1 MLRQTLCVLLILSSG
16 SVVHAQAK
24 RKVIIDEDC
33 SGPGGTNMQALL
45 TLINS
50 PDTEVLGITIP
61 TGDAWRDEEVAHT
74 LRLLEIIGRTDIPVV
89 PGAVFPMV
97 NSKQFTAKWEAEF
110 GKVVYQ
116 GAWNFGNP
124 VHGPWEIPPM
134 PEGSPSTKASQE
146 DAATFLV
153 RMVNA
158 HPHEVTI
165 YAGAPLT
172 NLAMA
177 MLLDANLPE
186 LSKEL
191 IIMGGSINPKTDD
204 PEFKAAPHREFNFWM
219 DPDAAHAV
227 LHGHWPRIVLTTVD
241 ISITTRMDKNL
252 IARIANGTTPA
263 ALYVA
268 KYASAGYLWDELAA
282 AAWLDPAIITKWQK
296 LYIDVNTNFDAA
308 WGNTLSWPPGKQPGK
323 GEPLVDVQQTVDLE
337 KFYKLFVDLI
347 TSPTPRKKQRS
358 AEVSIGEKTIFFK
371 QCYK

>member
-1 MLRQTLCVLLILSSG
+1 MLQPINFTRFAKPLRPTLCLLLALLSG
-16 SVVHAQAK
+16 AAIHAQAK

-33 SGPGGTNMQALL
+33 SGPGGTNMQAIL

-50 PDTEVLGITIP
+50 PDTEVLGITVS

-97 NSKQFTAKWEAEF
+97 NSKEFTAKWEAQY

-124 VHGPWEIPPM
+124 VHGPWEIPPL
-134 PEGSPSTKASQE
+134 PEGAPATKASQE

-158 HPHEVTI
+158 HPHEITI

-177 MLLDANLPE
+177 MLLDANVTE

-191 IIMGGSINPKTDD
+191 IVMGGSINPKTDD
-204 PEFKAAPHREFNFWM
+204 PEFKLAPHREFNFWM
-219 DPDAAHAV
+219 DSDAAHTV
-227 LHGHWPRIVLTTVD
+227 LHGRWPRIVLTTVD
-241 ISITTRMDKNL
+241 ISITTQLDKNL
-252 IARIANGTTPA
+252 IEQMAKGTTPA
-263 ALYVA
+263 AQYVA

-282 AAWLDPAIITKWQK
+282 AAWLDPTIITKWQK
-296 LYIDVNTNFDAA
+296 LYIDVNTNFDAT

-323 GEPLVDVQQTVDLE
+323 GEPLVDVQQAADLE
-337 KFYKLFVDLI
+337 KFYKLFVDRI
-347 TSPTPRKKQRS
+347 TRPTPASHSQK
-358 AEVSIGEKTIFFK
+358 
-371 QCYK
+371 